1 MNNSN
6 NVISIEN
13 LSFGYRH
20 KTVLE
25 DIGLEVPEGSIY
37 GFLGPNGAGKTT
49 TIKILLG
56 LLRVPDKHVR
66 LFGKDINHHRIEGL
80 RATGTMVEDPSL
92 YDHMNATEN
101 LRNNC
106 IIRNVDRK
114 RIAEVL
120 EQVGLTADAHRKI
133 RSYSSGMKQRLA
145 LAQALLPEPRLL
157 MLDEPINGL
166 DPAGI
171 IDIRNLLLELNV
183 NHGITIFLSSHILTE
198 IEKLCSHVAVVHNK
212 HILYQGS
219 MEGLLTGNKND
230 IRLIVET
237 DQTEKARLLLSNSY
251 SIETSGANRIIVH
264 LPDRNASIQVAR
276 ILVEAGIGILLLQP
290 DHHELEASFLELLK
304 AN

>member
-1 MNNSN
+1 MDNTK

-13 LSFGYRH
+13 LSFGYRQ
-20 KTVLE
+20 KIVLD
-25 DIGLEVPEGSIY
+25 DIGLDVPKGSIF

-56 LLRVPDKHVR
+56 LLRVPDNHCR
-66 LFGKDINHHRIEGL
+66 LFGQDINHHRIEGL
-80 RATGTMVEDPSL
+80 KLTGTMVEDPSL
-92 YDHMNATEN
+92 YDHLNATEN

-106 IIRNVDRK
+106 IIRGVDRK
-114 RIAEVL
+114 RIAIVL
-120 EQVGLTADAHRKI
+120 EQVGLTADAHRKV
-133 RSYSSGMKQRLA
+133 RNYSSGMKQRLA
-145 LAQALLPEPRLL
+145 LAQALLPEPKLL

-171 IDIRNLLLELNV
+171 IDIRNLLIDLNV

-198 IEKLCSHVAVVHNK
+198 IEKLCSHVAVINNK

-219 MEGLLTGNKND
+219 MEGLLNANRTD
-230 IRLIVET
+230 VRLIVET
-237 DQTEKARLLLSNSY
+237 DQPEKAKKLLGDLY
-251 SIETSGANRIIVH
+251 TIESSGAHRIIVH
-264 LPDRNASIQVAR
+264 LPYRNASIQVAR

-290 DHHELEASFLELLK
+290 DNHELEASFLELLK

>member
-1 MNNSN
+1 
-6 NVISIEN
+6 
-13 LSFGYRH
+13 
-20 KTVLE
+20 
-25 DIGLEVPEGSIY
+25 
-37 GFLGPNGAGKTT
+37 
-49 TIKILLG
+49 
-56 LLRVPDKHVR
+56 
-66 LFGKDINHHRIEGL
+66 
-80 RATGTMVEDPSL
+80 MVEDPSL
-92 YDHMNATEN
+92 YDHLNATEN

-114 RIAEVL
+114 LIAVVL
-120 EQVGLTADAHRKI
+120 EQVGLAADAHRKV
-133 RSYSSGMKQRLA
+133 RNYSSGMKQRLA

-171 IDIRNLLLELNV
+171 IDIRNLLLDLNV
-183 NHGITIFLSSHILTE
+183 NHGITIFLSSHILIE

-219 MEGLLTGNKND
+219 MESLLNANRTD

-237 DQTEKARLLLSNSY
+237 DQPEKAKKLLGDLY
-251 SIETSGANRIIVH
+251 TIETSGAHRIIVH
-264 LPDRNASIQVAR
+264 LPYRNASIQVAR

-290 DHHELEASFLELLK
+290 DNHELEASFLELLK

>member
-1 MNNSN
+1 MNNTK

-13 LSFGYRH
+13 LSFGYRQ
-20 KTVLE
+20 KMVLD
-25 DIGLEVPEGSIY
+25 DIRLEVPEGSIY

-56 LLRVPDKHVR
+56 LLRVPDNHVR
-66 LFGKDINHHRIEGL
+66 LFGQDINHHRIEGL
-80 RATGTMVEDPSL
+80 KLTGTMVEDPSL
-92 YDHMNATEN
+92 YDHLNATEN
-101 LRNNC
+101 LRNSC
-106 IIRNVDRK
+106 IIRNVDRN
-114 RIAEVL
+114 RIAVVL
-120 EQVGLTADAHRKI
+120 EQVGLTADAHRKT
-133 RSYSSGMKQRLA
+133 RNYSSGMKQRLA

-171 IDIRNLLLELNV
+171 IDIRNLLLDLNV

-198 IEKLCSHVAVVHNK
+198 IEKLCSYVAVVHNK
-212 HILYQGS
+212 HILYQGT
-219 MEGLLTGNKND
+219 MDGLLNSSKNG

-237 DQTEKARLLLSNSY
+237 DQPEKTRLLLSSKY
-251 SIETSGANRIIVH
+251 TIETSGANKIIVH
-264 LPDRNASIQVAR
+264 LPDRNAIIQVAR

-290 DHHELEASFLELLK
+290 DSHELEASFLELLK